1 MRIDWKDRVSNRG
14 QTMTPSRTAD
24 PPVPATSN
32 PYLNARREW
41 NERYGSYI
49 AAAAAWRLTALAAL
63 GIAAVAVGGV
73 VYIGSQNRIV
83 PYVVAVDKLGTAV
96 GVGRADVA
104 GPVDG
109 RVMRATL
116 ARWIDNVRSVYLDAG
131 AERTL
136 LTDAYATVN
145 RRGVAYQA
153 LNDYFRS
160 HDPFERAKQE
170 MVAVEV
176 QSVLPLT
183 ANTWRVEW
191 REEQRGRDG
200 TLGGTQQMQATV
212 SVIVSPPT
220 DDAVALLNP
229 LGIFV
234 DAFHWSP
241 RL

>member
-1 MRIDWKDRVSNRG
+1 MK
-14 QTMTPSRTAD
+14 PSRKTD

-41 NERYGSYI
+41 NERYGAYI
-49 AAAAAWRLTALAAL
+49 AAAAAWRLTALVAL
-63 GIAAVAVGGV
+63 GIAAVSA
-73 VYIGSQNRIV
+73 
-83 PYVVAVDKLGTAV
+83 
-96 GVGRADVA
+96 GRADRA
-104 GPVDG
+104 GPVDS

-131 AERTL
+131 AERAL
-136 LTDAYATVN
+136 LTEAYATVN
-145 RRGVAYQA
+145 RRGAAYQA

-160 HDPFERAKQE
+160 HDPFERAQQE
-170 MVAVEV
+170 TVAVEV

-183 ANTWRVEW
+183 DHTWRVEW

-220 DDAVALLNP
+220 DDAAALLNP